1 MSSTSSQSS
10 QTPSLQDLNKKWSE
24 LEKKLS
30 TLLGHKNDSNSLGIS
45 KQFSE
50 KISEIIQIFT
60 QTSKTLNS
68 GAFSIKEGV
77 DDVFI
82 RKIRSFLYD
91 HSKILKDSSFYQIKD
106 IIGQNLQL
114 VSSILMKFYC
124 YGSIIGLILKC
135 ESECKTMNIEEI
147 RNFHIFALD
156 FVSFLALDKNFLEFG
171 FFNFIQESFQTNN
184 SSLNHVKLLIKLF
197 KYCLVNAYIFH
208 DQDDSLFEL
217 CEVFLFK
224 ILRDNENMKGFPEI
238 VFGVLG
244 CFFKIMGQK
253 YLIELYN
260 MIKKAEFND
269 DFQINVDKIFFLNC
283 GNEIRKIIFEGIKKQ
298 KPEKNC
304 EFFEILKPLFFNDL
318 LHLHPKSQFSFEKIT
333 ENDHLCLS
341 DQILSEFIIFFDD
354 ILVPDFQKYVQ
365 MIEQGPTKNDF
376 NSNIENFEGLVSII
390 TNYFLNENFK
400 KTNFQLLDFL
410 ISLEKSYKVLI
421 PPGNY
426 QKTINKIIKCLYE
439 IILVKNNSDELKFQ
453 DTFKLF
459 SIVAKDNSMEG
470 MVNLSKFLRILSFTT
485 IPSNYKTQVFF
496 LIIFFFFP
504 NFFF

>member
-1 MSSTSSQSS
+1 MSSTSSQTS
-10 QTPSLQDLNKKWSE
+10 QTPSLQDLNKRWPE
-24 LEKKLS
+24 LEKKLT
-30 TLLGHKNDSNSLGIS
+30 TLLLHKNDGNSIGIS

-68 GAFSIKEGV
+68 ESFSIKEGV

-82 RKIRSFLYD
+82 RKIRNFIYD
-91 HSKILKDSSFYQIKD
+91 HSKILKDCSFYQIKD

-114 VSSILMKFYC
+114 ISSILLKFYC
-124 YGSIIGLILKC
+124 YGSMIGLILKC
-135 ESECKTMNIEEI
+135 ESECKTMKIEEI

-156 FVSFLALDKNFLEFG
+156 FLSFLALDKNFFEFG
-171 FFNFIQESFQTNN
+171 FFNLIQESFQTEN

-197 KYCLVNAYIFH
+197 KYCLVNAYIFYN
-208 DQDDSLFEL
+208 QDDSLFEL

-224 ILRDNENMKGFPEI
+224 ILRETENFKGFPEI
-238 VFGVLG
+238 VLGVFG
-244 CFFKIMGQK
+244 CFFKIMSQK
-253 YLIELYN
+253 YLMELYYL
-260 MIKKAEFND
+260 IKKADFND
-269 DFQINVDKIFFLNC
+269 DFQINIDKIFFLNC
-283 GNEIRKIIFEGIKKQ
+283 GDEIRKIIFETIKKQ
-298 KPEKNC
+298 KPEKNSG
-304 EFFEILKPLFFNDL
+304 FFEIFKPLFFNDL

-341 DQILSEFIIFFDD
+341 DAILSEFIVFFDD
-354 ILVPDFQKYVQ
+354 YLVPEFQKYVQ
-365 MIEQGPTKNDF
+365 MIEQGPNKNDF
-376 NSNIENFEGLVSII
+376 NSNIEHFEGVVSII
-390 TNYFLNENFK
+390 TNYFLSENFK
-400 KTNFQLLDFL
+400 KTSFQLLDFL

-426 QKTINKIIKCLYE
+426 QKTINKIIKSLYE

-459 SIVAKDNSMEG
+459 SIVAKDNSLEG

-485 IPSNYKTQVFF
+485 IPTNYKTQVF
-496 LIIFFFFP
+496 LYIIFF
-504 NFFF
+504 